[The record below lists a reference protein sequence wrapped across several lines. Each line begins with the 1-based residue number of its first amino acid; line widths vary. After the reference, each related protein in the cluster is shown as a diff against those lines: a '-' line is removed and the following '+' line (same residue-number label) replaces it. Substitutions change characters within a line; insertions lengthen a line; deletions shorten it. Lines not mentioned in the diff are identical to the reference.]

1 MWSNGTIIQLY
12 QICPIVIIDKCGW
25 KFHHSH
31 LSISEAPLNSFK
43 GRKQPVN
50 YWPAAFLVASLSFK
64 NKIYICINFDI
75 HMYIHKLTNNR
86 TLKQSISGN
95 RLL

>member
-1 MWSNGTIIQLY
+1 MRTLQL
-12 QICPIVIIDKCGW
+12 IIVI
-25 KFHHSH
+25 
-31 LSISEAPLNSFK
+31 E
-43 GRKQPVN
+43 
-50 YWPAAFLVASLSFK
+50 
-64 NKIYICINFDI
+64 IYICINFDI